1 MMGRTI
7 FLTIGGAPGTG
18 KEVWSLRRPLGCQNP
33 GDDART
39 PTGGM
44 EGRRRLAS
52 KAGRDDQPFVF
63 QEQFVTKA
71 SFKRNKIVKRCY
83 FPT

>member
-1 MMGRTI
+1 
-7 FLTIGGAPGTG
+7 
-18 KEVWSLRRPLGCQNP
+18 
-33 GDDART
+33 
-39 PTGGM
+39 M